1 MSDDEPYSI
10 HRQAGM
16 DEADV
21 VTALMKM
28 DRENRIAAIKRLYE
42 EAGSEEFNEAMFTKS
57 FTYTLGEPRHVD

>member
-16 DEADV
+16 DEADA

-28 DRENRIAAIKRLYE
+28 DRENRVAAIRRLYE
-42 EAGSEEFNEAMFTKS
+42 EAGNAEFQEALFRKK
-57 FTYTLGEPRHVD
+57 YHAKGEPRHVD